1 MGAVLEGKVKSIT
14 NFGAFIALPENK
26 TGMVHIS
33 EIANAYVSDIRQHL
47 TEGQDVKVMVINLD
61 GGKVN
66 LSIKRLEP
74 KPQAPARPNFRRE
87 GGEGR
92 PERPDRGNFRRENN
106 APQQQRTAPVRAAAP
121 VPPPAPKTKDQ
132 QFEDMMKA
140 FMSESD
146 SKLSGI
152 IEDLDFSVRTY
163 NCLKRAQIN
172 TVGDLV
178 AKTMDE
184 MIKVRNLGKKSLEEI
199 IEKLDE
205 MGLHLKDQAD

>member
-1 MGAVLEGKVKSIT
+1 MEETNNSMELTVGAVLEGKVKSIT

-33 EIANAYVSDIRQHL
+33 EIAYAYVSDIRQHL
-47 TEGQDVKVMVINLD
+47 TEGQDVKVMVIAVDPN
-61 GGKVN
+61 GKVN

-74 KPQAPARPNFRRE
+74 KPQTAARPGFRRE

-92 PERPDRGNFRRENN
+92 PDRQERGNFRPNN
-106 APQQQRTAPVRAAAP
+106 NQAPRPAPVRAAAP

-146 SKLSGI
+146 AKLSGI
-152 IEDLDFSVRTY
+152 
-163 NCLKRAQIN
+163 RA
-172 TVGDLV
+172 DHR
-178 AKTMDE
+178 AKS
-184 MIKVRNLGKKSLEEI
+184 RRR
-199 IEKLDE
+199 
-205 MGLHLKDQAD
+205 

>member
-1 MGAVLEGKVKSIT
+1 MEETNISMELTVGAVLEGKVKSIT

-47 TEGQDVKVMVINLD
+47 TEGQDVKVMVIAIDPN
-61 GGKVN
+61 GKVN

-74 KPQAPARPNFRRE
+74 KPQNTGRPGFRRE

-92 PERPDRGNFRRENN
+92 PERREGGNFRPNN
-106 APQQQRTAPVRAAAP
+106 NNQAPRTAPVRAAAP

-146 SKLSGI
+146 AKLSGI
-152 IEDLDFSVRTY
+152 
-163 NCLKRAQIN
+163 RA
-172 TVGDLV
+172 DHR
-178 AKTMDE
+178 AKS
-184 MIKVRNLGKKSLEEI
+184 RRR
-199 IEKLDE
+199 
-205 MGLHLKDQAD
+205 

>member
-1 MGAVLEGKVKSIT
+1 MELTVGAVLEGKVKSIT
-14 NFGAFIALPENK
+14 NFGAFVALPDNK

-74 KPQAPARPNFRRE
+74 KPQNTGRPSFRRE

-92 PERPDRGNFRRENN
+92 SERTDRGNFRRENN
-106 APQQQRTAPVRAAAP
+106 APAAQRTAPVRAAAP
-121 VPPPAPKTKDQ
+121 VPPPAPKTKEQ

-146 SKLSGI
+146 SKLSGMRA
-152 IEDLDFSVRTY
+152 DHRT
-163 NCLKRAQIN
+163 
-172 TVGDLV
+172 
-178 AKTMDE
+178 
-184 MIKVRNLGKKSLEEI
+184 KSRRR
-199 IEKLDE
+199 
-205 MGLHLKDQAD
+205 